1 VNGNWR
7 GEERLSNLTVAELRK
22 AELNIAR
29 YVQST
34 FFPAVIKIP
43 EFNQKI
49 KEIKSQVKRRW
60 WLVGD

>member
-34 FFPAVIKIP
+34 FFSAVIKIP